1 MEVLN
6 NTLNNTYLFLNN
18 TEKSQHNPNDTNTN
32 IETSIFYIV
41 MKIALLIF
49 VFVHIIYLIIMIIRI
64 NYCDKDEQDK
74 KKVHKLNDDCSICLE
89 SCQNESQLLCSHSFC
104 GRCLLNHYQQNFLN
118 EKIKCP
124 YCRAESKFIIPQF
137 EENEENK
144 EIMKEI
150 CKYNDQVTSMNKTSF
165 CLCVD
170 FLKFSFLYLK
180 KILNLRNERYINH
193 RRILFSVI
201 VIFLLFIV
209 YPLISRSGRSG
220 GASEIVQDILFYL
233 ICFLIV
239 AEAFYRRIRFQNQL
253 IINAQMEM
261 VREINSRDNAIN
273 VDNFNE
279 ANFNV

>member
-1 MEVLN
+1 MNALSYNISKALQNETLGLNNQTDN
-6 NTLNNTYLFLNN
+6 NTLSSNT
-18 TEKSQHNPNDTNTN
+18 PV
-32 IETSIFYIV
+32 FYIIL
-41 MKIALLIF
+41 KILMLTF
-49 VFVHIIYLIIMIIRI
+49 VLVHIIYLVFMIIKI
-64 NYCDKDEQDK
+64 NYCNKDEQDK
-74 KKVHKLNDDCSICLE
+74 KKIRKLNDDCSICLE
-89 SCQNESQLLCSHSFC
+89 SCHNEAQLLCSHSFC
-104 GRCLLNHYQQNFLN
+104 GQCLLNHYQQNFLN
-118 EKIKCP
+118 EKVKCP